1 MTKAKLNATTA
12 QAKPTNGVK
21 GDPTWHDAYDA
32 RIMKNPDLGTVP
44 TADMYRAALTLGPVG
59 KGKRAG
65 VEALWVAMTL
75 RAEGA
80 TIAQYTAAGECRT
93 ANNWLQYLNDEGTRH
108 VYSQVHVNRV
118 EGKRYTRL
126 TPKGVAVLKAAGMN
140 AQAVDR
146 LAKPF
151 QAPKAPVSPKVTAK
165 ASGKAKGE
173 RKPAGQPIQA
183 PKPAAAP
190 AAPAKA
196 PDQPRQVLTESGPK
210 PLTPPAQQPGDS
222 K

>member
-12 QAKPTNGVK
+12 AKPTNGVK

-59 KGKRAG
+59 KGKRPG

-93 ANNWLQYLNDEGTRH
+93 ANNWLQYLNDEGARH

-118 EGKRYTRL
+118 EGRRYTRL
-126 TPKGVAVLKAAGMN
+126 TPKGMAVLKAAGMN

-151 QAPKAPVSPKVTAK
+151 QAPKAPVAPKVTAK
-165 ASGKAKGE
+165 APAKAKGE

-210 PLTPPAQQPGDS
+210 PLTPPAVKQGDS